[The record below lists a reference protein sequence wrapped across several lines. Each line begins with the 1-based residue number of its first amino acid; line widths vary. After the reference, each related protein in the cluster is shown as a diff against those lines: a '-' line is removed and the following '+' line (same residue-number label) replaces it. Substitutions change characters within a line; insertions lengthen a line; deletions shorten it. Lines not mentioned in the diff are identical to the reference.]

1 MIALLAPTKLLWRGF
16 MTPAP
21 LAWPASATIV
31 ALLLGWAGFR
41 RFRSLQR
48 STHRTVRKI
57 AEYSGISIALLV
69 AVLIA
74 GSSVFNGV
82 ATYRFWRVHPPAGQL
97 LSVHGHLM
105 HLNCTG
111 QGSPTLVLEAGL
123 GNDSLI
129 WEGIQPELSKTTQV
143 CSYDRLGLGWS
154 DPSSEPRDAKHIAE
168 QLHALLT
175 AAGITG
181 PLVLSGH
188 SIGGLYVRE
197 YATRFPEQVV
207 GLVFID
213 SSTPWQDQI
222 PAIAAVSD
230 LPPQWVLHLAFKVGA
245 PRMAGMCSGSTGGN
259 ASSTEVLQAEDT
271 CRLNIS
277 EPGDEINN
285 FGLSS
290 QEVMHQ
296 TSYGSLPLLI
306 LSQDPQRPV
315 ATGAKAKT
323 ERTAQVTWNALQEMF
338 KRLSSRSYR
347 IIAQR
352 STHYI
357 QLDRPDV
364 VEKEVSL
371 FLQQIRGTKKK
382 DSYGSTTTE

>member
-1 MIALLAPTKLLWRGF
+1 
-16 MTPAP
+16 
-21 LAWPASATIV
+21 
-31 ALLLGWAGFR
+31 
-41 RFRSLQR
+41 
-48 STHRTVRKI
+48 
-57 AEYSGISIALLV
+57 
-69 AVLIA
+69 
-74 GSSVFNGV
+74 
-82 ATYRFWRVHPPAGQL
+82 
-97 LSVHGHLM
+97 
-105 HLNCTG
+105 
-111 QGSPTLVLEAGL
+111 
-123 GNDSLI
+123 
-129 WEGIQPELSKTTQV
+129 
-143 CSYDRLGLGWS
+143 
-154 DPSSEPRDAKHIAE
+154 
-168 QLHALLT
+168 
-175 AAGITG
+175 
-181 PLVLSGH
+181 
-188 SIGGLYVRE
+188 
-197 YATRFPEQVV
+197 
-207 GLVFID
+207 
-213 SSTPWQDQI
+213 
-222 PAIAAVSD
+222 
-230 LPPQWVLHLAFKVGA
+230 
-245 PRMAGMCSGSTGGN
+245 MAGMCSGSTGGN